1 MKFLILLILLFFL
14 LAIFATRY
22 RRRIKTAIEIWGSL
36 KRDHQNKQTQQNRT
50 EQIEKEKEVPLVK
63 CKKCE
68 SWVPQKNALNFNS
81 RTYYCSANCMEKAA
95 VIN

>member
-36 KRDHQNKQTQQNRT
+36 KRDHQNKKNHQNKI
-50 EQIEKEKEVPLVK
+50 EQEKEVPLVK
-63 CKKCE
+63 CGNCGNWIAQKK
-68 SWVPQKNALNFNS
+68 ALNFNS
-81 RTYYCSANCMEKAA
+81 ETYFCSSDCLKKYAVAN
-95 VIN
+95 

>member
-36 KRDHQNKQTQQNRT
+36 TKDHQNRQNQQNTT

-63 CKKCE
+63 CQKCGN
-68 SWVPQKNALNFNS
+68 WVAQKNALNFNS
-81 RTYYCSANCMEKAA
+81 GTYYCSSNCMEKAT
-95 VIN
+95 VVN